1 MTERMLGELLLP
13 FLGTS
18 LGAGCVFFLEGG
30 MGLSLQRVL
39 TGFAAGVMAA
49 ASTWSL
55 LIPAME
61 QAAGLGRWAF
71 LPAVIGFWLGVLFLL
86 AYLLRN
92 GGMGVALARMFH
104 TYNLYVSSPLPNLS
118 PFNGT
123 GVLGLGLL
131 AALLVWAVRRRDWPD
146 LLVTAALGGLNL
158 LYFSMEWN
166 YQLLRFL
173 NLTGGVL

>member
-1 MTERMLGELLLP
+1 MGKMDELR
-13 FLGTS
+13 
-18 LGAGCVFFLEGG
+18 
-30 MGLSLQRVL
+30 QK
-39 TGFAAGVMAA
+39 AAGFEIRK
-49 ASTWSL
+49 SYQYL
-55 LIPAME
+55 LYIVAV
-61 QAAGLGRWAF
+61 
-71 LPAVIGFWLGVLFLL
+71 LPGVLFLL

-104 TYNLYVSSPLPNLS
+104 TYNLYISSPLPNLA

-146 LLVTAALGGLNL
+146 LLVTAALGGINL
-158 LYFSMEWN
+158 LYFAMEWN

>member
-1 MTERMLGELLLP
+1 MGKFEELRDKAEKFEIKKSWQYLAYIAVVLP
-13 FLGTS
+13 G
-18 LGAGCVFFLEGG
+18 
-30 MGLSLQRVL
+30 
-39 TGFAAGVMAA
+39 
-49 ASTWSL
+49 
-55 LIPAME
+55 I
-61 QAAGLGRWAF
+61 
-71 LPAVIGFWLGVLFLL
+71 LFLL
-86 AYLLRN
+86 AYLLRSS
-92 GGMGVALARMFH
+92 GTGVMLARMFH

>member
-1 MTERMLGELLLP
+1 MSKLDQLWEKADRLEIKKSWQYQLYITLVLP
-13 FLGTS
+13 G
-18 LGAGCVFFLEGG
+18 
-30 MGLSLQRVL
+30 
-39 TGFAAGVMAA
+39 
-49 ASTWSL
+49 
-55 LIPAME
+55 I
-61 QAAGLGRWAF
+61 
-71 LPAVIGFWLGVLFLL
+71 LFLL
-86 AYLLRN
+86 AWLLRS
-92 GGMGVALARMFH
+92 GSTGVMLGRLFH
-104 TYNLYVSSPLPNLS
+104 TYSLYVASPLPNLS